1 MNEQYFWQGQLIRL
15 RPYRASD
22 WETFYAEE
30 IDSEGIR
37 VFEPGIQLPRSPE
50 MIKAWLER
58 VMAQESNTLMFAVD
72 SLAGEFVGTANI
84 HNRDERNGTFS
95 CAFRIFRPYRGRGYA
110 RETFTLLLNYG
121 FHELRYQKANTETIV
136 INEAS
141 IRLHQSLGFQE
152 EGRRRR
158 NVFTNGQ
165 YFDEILF
172 GITRE
177 EYDAL
182 HEK

>member
-22 WETFYAEE
+22 WEMVYAEE
-30 IDSEGIR
+30 RDSEGIR

-58 VMAQESNTLMFAVD
+58 VQAQEGNTLQFAVD
-72 SLAGEFVGTANI
+72 SLAGEFVGAANI

-95 CAFRIFRPYRGRGYA
+95 CAFRIFRPYRGQGYGSEA
-110 RETFTLLLNYG
+110 FLMLLKYG
-121 FHELRYQKANTETIV
+121 FHELRYQKVNTETIAS
-136 INEAS
+136 NDAS
-141 IRLHQSLGFQE
+141 IRLHRSLGFQE

-158 NVFTNGQ
+158 NVFTDGQ

-172 GITRE
+172 GMTRE
-177 EYDAL
+177 EFDAL